1 MTGSATLPS
10 AFIAI
15 EKRTG
20 RTEAFPSIYMEA
32 VLAMV
37 SA

>member
-15 EKRTG
+15 EEDREDGKP
-20 RTEAFPSIYMEA
+20 FPSIYMEA